1 LLSTAQPRYPDIV
14 LTTTEVAAKAE
25 VSRHTV
31 EREIHRG
38 HLEAKKLGNRWAID
52 EAEAERWA
60 TQFRLY
66 AEQRDR
72 DRTTPAD

>member
-1 LLSTAQPRYPDIV
+1 MLSTAQPRYPDIV

-38 HLEAKKLGNRWAID
+38 NLKAEKLGNRWAVAD
-52 EAEAERWA
+52 AEAERWA
-60 TQFRLY
+60 AQFRLY

-72 DRTTPAD
+72 DRESPAD